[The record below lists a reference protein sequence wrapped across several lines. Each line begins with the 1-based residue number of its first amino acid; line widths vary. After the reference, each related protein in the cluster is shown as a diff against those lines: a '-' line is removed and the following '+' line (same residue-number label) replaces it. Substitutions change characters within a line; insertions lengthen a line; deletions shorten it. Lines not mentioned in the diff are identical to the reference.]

1 MKRKKKIK
9 PKSVFQPKQKGNFI
23 TIKTSLKSILKDY
36 ENNYQKINDIVLE
49 CNRNLNLLTRTGNC
63 RIQEIKT

>member
-1 MKRKKKIK
+1 MKRKKKVK

-36 ENNYQKINDIVLE
+36 ENNYQKNIFSFINAIIICAGRLP
-49 CNRNLNLLTRTGNC
+49 
-63 RIQEIKT
+63 